1 MIFALFLFDV
11 FRSMFYNISIKTT
24 TLLIEVFMSGD
35 FFSAFKAWCIGHNL
49 EMPSGST
56 LKNSGRL
63 KNLSHPKKK
72 ANVSYT
78 YYPAVRSTTGA
89 DMVRCI
95 WWDENERTEFFHFG
109 ESKTL
114 SPEERKAQE
123 QRIMANQ
130 IAKEKERD
138 KQAEIAHKEYLSL
151 GVQCVTQ
158 KYLQDKNVPAYF
170 GVVYAQKAFEIRG
183 TDGNLRFDVRK
194 SDILIPAISL
204 KKKFRT
210 YQRIRFNGDKRLRC
224 DSPKRGAM
232 FPIGIWNPK
241 TTKRVILVEGYS
253 TGASLFK
260 ALQSIQ
266 ECDDFAVLVCF
277 DIHNILE
284 VLVELKQD
292 YRHID
297 VILATDYDLNSKT
310 QAGLKTGVALSQQYD
325 VKFVFPTKVRN
336 GSDWNDLS
344 FEMSNQEM
352 GMHFIEQLDLIETQ
366 GLTFMQDEFEK
377 LLTHRNSIKSC
388 VA

>member
-1 MIFALFLFDV
+1 MYFGQCFI
-11 FRSMFYNISIKTT
+11 I
-24 TLLIEVFMSGD
+24 TLSRQQTVLIEVFMSGD
-35 FFSAFKAWCIGHNL
+35 FISEFRAWCLSQQL

-56 LKNSGRL
+56 LKGSGRL
-63 KNLSHPKKK
+63 KNLNHPKKK

-78 YYPAVRSTTGA
+78 YYPAVRSTTGT

-95 WWDENERTEFFHFG
+95 WWDENNRTEFFHFG

-123 QRIMANQ
+123 QRIIDTQ

-138 KQAEIAHKEYLSL
+138 RQADIAHKEYLSL
-151 GVQCVTQ
+151 GVQCVSQ

-183 TDGNLRFDVRK
+183 ADGNLRFDVRK

-224 DSPKRGAM
+224 DSPKRGAI
-232 FPIGIWNPK
+232 FPIGIWNPS
-241 TTKRVILVEGYS
+241 TTKKIILVEGYS
-253 TGASLFK
+253 TGASLFR
-260 ALQSIQ
+260 ALQSVQ
-266 ECDDFAVLVCF
+266 SCDDTVIFVCF
-277 DIHNILE
+277 DIHNISE
-284 VLVELKQD
+284 VLNQLKQE
-292 YRHID
+292 YRHIEP
-297 VILATDYDLNSKT
+297 ILATDYDLTSKT
-310 QAGLKTGVALSQQYD
+310 QAGLKTGIALSQQYD
-325 VKFVFPTKVRN
+325 VKFVFPTKVKK

-344 FEMSNQEM
+344 FEMSDEDM

-366 GLTFMQDEFEK
+366 GLTNMQDEFEK
-377 LLTHRNSIKSC
+377 LLTPRNLGKNF